1 MDKARGHR
9 HLLRLPSRA
18 GAPSL
23 NPSQFGPSVSP
34 ECLLQLRSMMGNRDS
49 TRTGTGSAEARLV
62 PSVGQAEG
70 IGGLERR
77 GARTEVGLFHASAN
91 GTLKLS
97 RHGGRAGPAVQD
109 AGADAAPTLSCSC
122 RAEGQAWLW
131 MTEVAASVATICTLT
146 RQSHQGG
153 AFPARQ
159 QAMTCGP
166 SGRDPN
172 PAPKPRGS
180 PGKSRRLRACVF
192 VCKTRAGTA
201 SLSPDTQGVTSP

>member
-1 MDKARGHR
+1 MG
-9 HLLRLPSRA
+9 LL
-18 GAPSL
+18 
-23 NPSQFGPSVSP
+23 
-34 ECLLQLRSMMGNRDS
+34 
-49 TRTGTGSAEARLV
+49 
-62 PSVGQAEG
+62 
-70 IGGLERR
+70 
-77 GARTEVGLFHASAN
+77 HASAN
-91 GTLKLS
+91 GTPKLS

-166 SGRDPN
+166 SVKIPTRPQS
-172 PAPKPRGS
+172 RGEAQAS
-180 PGKSRRLRACVF
+180 HAVSGPVSLSVKHKLGLPLSALTLRA
-192 VCKTRAGTA
+192 
-201 SLSPDTQGVTSP
+201 